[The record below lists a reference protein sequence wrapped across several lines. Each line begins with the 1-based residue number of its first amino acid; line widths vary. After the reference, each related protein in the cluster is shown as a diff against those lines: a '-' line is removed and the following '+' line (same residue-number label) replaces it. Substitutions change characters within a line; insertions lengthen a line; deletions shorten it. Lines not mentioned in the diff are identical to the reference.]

1 MIIVWHLFVTYF
13 LALKSKAW
21 RNRNIVSSKQLWGP
35 GPSYYSRT
43 KWLRRTA
50 SEHWWNSTPNPSNL
64 HTSSITW
71 AKKSFPLFKP
81 AWFGFSVT
89 CSLLSRVEKGTF
101 PYQFWGKHGVFGGN
115 FAYLLRWRLRI
126 QFKEHKE
133 LETGKQLPPEET
145 SRNKNKGRNRGTSLV
160 VQWLR
165 LHAPKAGSLG
175 SIPGQR
181 TTSHIRQLR
190 VQLLQLIRSCMPQ
203 QR

>member
-21 RNRNIVSSKQLWGP
+21 RNRNLVSSKELWGP

-50 SEHWWNSTPNPSNL
+50 SEHWWNSTPSPSNL
-64 HTSSITW
+64 QTSSITW

-89 CSLLSRVEKGTF
+89 CSLLNRVEKGTF

-145 SRNKNKGRNRGTSLV
+145 SRNKNKGRDRGTSLV

-190 VQLLQLIRSCMPQ
+190 VQMLQLIRSCMPQ